1 MKEKTVADSEIDGM
15 TPHQKDFQETAQR
28 LKDSR
33 ASTTVAKAAFILEI
47 LASRADT
54 GISQSELTA
63 LIKLPKSST
72 FRYLVTLEELG
83 LAERKDGDRFCL
95 GAKVIEMAGN
105 YFAKSDIRNESLP
118 VMNDLAE
125 ITGETIH
132 LAIPFGSEV
141 VYIAKIESRHTLAM
155 ASYIGSRLPM
165 YCTALGKA
173 ILAYSSPSLIESILS
188 GELKALTN
196 HTIVSKAILNSELVT
211 VRSRGYAIDNQ
222 ENEYG
227 ICCVGAPILD
237 FSKKAIGAVS
247 ISGPLDRLSVERANE
262 FGPLL
267 RERILKISR
276 RWGYVG

>member
-1 MKEKTVADSEIDGM
+1 MKSQSETGSDTSGM
-15 TPHQKDFQETAQR
+15 TSRQKDFHATTQR

-47 LASRADT
+47 LASRADK
-54 GISQSELTA
+54 GISQSELSA

-72 FRYLVTLEELG
+72 FRYLVTLEGLG

-105 YFAKSDIRNESLP
+105 FFAKSDIRNESLP

-173 ILAYSSPSLIESILS
+173 ILAYSSPNLIESIFS

-196 HTIVSKAILNSELVT
+196 HTIVSKAILNSELVI

-237 FSKKAIGAVS
+237 YSKKAIGAVS

-267 RERILKISR
+267 REKTMKISR

>member
-1 MKEKTVADSEIDGM
+1 
-15 TPHQKDFQETAQR
+15 
-28 LKDSR
+28 
-33 ASTTVAKAAFILEI
+33 VAKAAFILEI
-47 LASRADT
+47 LASRADA
-54 GISQSELTA
+54 GISQSELSA
-63 LIKLPKSST
+63 LIKIPKSST
-72 FRYLVTLEELG
+72 YRYLVTLEELG

-105 YFAKSDIRNESLP
+105 FFAKSDIRNESLP

-125 ITGETIH
+125 VTGETIH

-165 YCTALGKA
+165 YCTALGKV
-173 ILAYSSPSLIESILS
+173 ILAFSNPTLVESVFS
-188 GELKALTN
+188 GELKALTI
-196 HTIVSKAILNSELVT
+196 HTITSNSVLKSELIN
-211 VRSRGYAIDNQ
+211 VRSRGFAIDNE

-237 FSKKAIGAVS
+237 FSNKAIAAVS
-247 ISGPLDRLSVERANE
+247 ISGPLDRLTIERANE
-262 FGPLL
+262 YGPLL
-267 RERILKISR
+267 REKTLNISR